1 LPNQLTDLTGV
12 LGDATRRATD
22 AGKRPI
28 EKRERARNERESSTH
43 SFPRMN
49 KKGSSDHGR
58 RSKTFDFFRVKIKE
72 LRR

>member
-28 EKRERARNERESSTH
+28 EKRGRARNERESSTH
-43 SFPRMN
+43 SFLRMN